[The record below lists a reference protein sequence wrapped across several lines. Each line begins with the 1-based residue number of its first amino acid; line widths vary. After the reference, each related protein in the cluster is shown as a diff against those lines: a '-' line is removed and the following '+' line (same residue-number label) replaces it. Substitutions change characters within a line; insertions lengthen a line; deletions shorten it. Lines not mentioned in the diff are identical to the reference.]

1 MGSGKPKKGFL
12 TALNDFFVSIK
23 LSIFVLMT
31 LAVTSIFGTVIQQE
45 KDPAVY
51 VQTYGPTVA
60 RIIQALNLGDMYH
73 SWWFQFLLVL
83 LLVNI
88 TFCSIRRLPQAIRL
102 MRDKDPVFDGRSV
115 AIHERWEARAK
126 GRSVPEAAAAVEQ
139 VLAGRFGRVTRKEV
153 DGKVYLFG
161 SKQGWS
167 RMGVYVTHSSL
178 FLFAVGAL
186 IGAQWGYKGF
196 VQIPDGETISQI
208 QLRSGGTRDL
218 GFSVRNDRFQ
228 LEYYTDPATGRLT
241 GRPKAYRSDLVVIED
256 GMETVHK
263 TIVVND
269 PLIHQGIYFYQSS
282 YGQGGGR
289 FAVLTVFG
297 PRRNVVVHRQ
307 TVPRGGRV
315 GLEDGASLL
324 LRDLT
329 GDFRRMGPAVE
340 VALERPASPPE
351 SVVVFEAAQGNMR
364 RLGEYTVRLESVD
377 TVWYTGL
384 QVAYDP
390 GVPLIWAGS
399 FLITLGC
406 VVAFLASHRR
416 VWARVQEDA
425 KGTHVFLGGN
435 ASRNRMSFERLFGEL
450 TQKVGAALES

>member
-1 MGSGKPKKGFL
+1 MGTETPKKGL
-12 TALNDFFVSIK
+12 LKELKDFFSSIK
-23 LSIFVLMT
+23 LSIVVLIT

-60 RIIQALNLGDMYH
+60 RIIEVLNLSDMYH
-73 SWWFQFLLVL
+73 SWWFQLLLLL

-88 TFCSIRRLPQAIRL
+88 TVCSIRRLPQAIRL
-102 MRDKDPVFDGRSV
+102 MRDRDPVFDGRPV
-115 AIHERWEARAK
+115 AIQERWEHRVK
-126 GRSVPEAAAAVEQ
+126 GRSAAEAAEAVSQ
-139 VLAGRFGRVTRKEV
+139 VLAERVGKVERKEV
-153 DGKVYLFG
+153 DGKIYLFA
-161 SKQGWS
+161 SKQAWS
-167 RMGVYVTHSSL
+167 RMGVYATHASL

-186 IGAQWGYKGF
+186 VGAQWGFKGF
-196 VQIPDGETISQI
+196 VQIPEGTTVEQI
-208 QLRSGGTRDL
+208 QLRSGGLHDL
-218 GFSVRNDRFQ
+218 GFAVRCDRFE
-228 LEYYTDPATGRLT
+228 LEYYTDPEGRPT

-256 GMETVHK
+256 GEETVQK

-269 PLIHQGIYFYQSS
+269 PLIHQGIFFYQAS

-289 FAVLTVFG
+289 WAVLTVFG
-297 PRRNVVVHRQ
+297 PRRNILVHRE
-307 TVPRGGRV
+307 TVARGGRV
-315 GLEDGASLL
+315 ELEEGERLL

-340 VALERPASPPE
+340 VALERPGQAPE
-351 SVVVFEAAQGNMR
+351 SIVVFQAAQGNMR
-364 RLGEYTVRLESVD
+364 RLGDYTVRLEEVD
-377 TVWYTGL
+377 VVWYTGL

-435 ASRNRMSFERLFGEL
+435 ASRNRMSFERRFGEL
-450 TQKVGAALES
+450 TGRVSEVLGS